1 MPTKQWSER
10 TFFQLENTQH
20 LAVAHSQN
28 HAAGTPPPYWA
39 YQRCMKNP
47 VVTQLGSR
55 CDNFTVHESHGLGVY
70 PSTYYINPNNVHHHL
85 DQGPRAIHVHSSF
98 TSVWKQHCAS
108 GSVKWPFPV
117 WRWSQIPA
125 EERGGKKEV
134 SLLSCGIA
142 QLRQAAE
149 ALVLNV
155 MTSLF
160 VILISLR
167 CHKCFCSYLSV
178 HKQFKVCSNIFNQ
191 LN

>member
-1 MPTKQWSER
+1 MQFNTDRANNAAIYGYDLVRVWQKELKRDYEEYQVTWPVPTKKWSER

-85 DQGPRAIHVHSSF
+85 DQGPRAIHVHSAF
-98 TSVWKQHCAS
+98 TSIWKQHCAS

-117 WRWSQIPA
+117 WRAKSQQRR
-125 EERGGKKEV
+125 EEAKRKCHCYLVELH
-134 SLLSCGIA
+134 SLDKL
-142 QLRQAAE
+142 QRLW
-149 ALVLNV
+149 
-155 MTSLF
+155 F
-160 VILISLR
+160 
-167 CHKCFCSYLSV
+167 
-178 HKQFKVCSNIFNQ
+178 
-191 LN
+191 